1 VSILL
6 SESSID
12 APSSVRLDRAQLHRA
27 ETPMSTASP
36 QGGARFIVQ
45 GLDFSYAPGEFVFDD
60 LHIDVRAGE
69 FLVLIG
75 PSGCGKTT
83 LLNLLSGF
91 VQPQRGSVTLDD
103 RAVRPETQE
112 LGYVFQTPQLF
123 AWLDAL
129 ENVRFGLRMAGDL
142 PVDEQRRRAR
152 EALALVGLAEAAD
165 KFPHELS
172 GGMRQ
177 RVSLARSIVLRPRV
191 LLMDEPFAALDAI
204 TRRELNEEILGVWHE
219 LGQTVV
225 FITHDIDEAVF
236 LADRVVVLGKVP
248 AGIHSELAIDLPRP
262 RTWRETRRQPAFA
275 ALGAELMERIEDV
288 SRPRAVTGMS
298 QRPCAAQV
306 VA

>member
-1 VSILL
+1 VSIHL
-6 SESSID
+6 SESSVS
-12 APSSVRLDRAQLHRA
+12 ARSSLRVDRARPHRT
-27 ETPMSTASP
+27 ETTTASR
-36 QGGARFIVQ
+36 QGGARFAVH
-45 GLDFSYAPGEFVFDD
+45 GLDFSHAPGEVVFND
-60 LHIDVRAGE
+60 LHLDVRPGE

-142 PVDEQRRRAR
+142 PVEEQRRRAS

-204 TRRELNEEILGVWHE
+204 TRRELNEEILGVWRA

-236 LADRVVVLGKVP
+236 LADRVVVLGKAP
-248 AGIHSELAIDLPRP
+248 AGIHSELVIDLPRP
-262 RTWRETRRQPAFA
+262 RTWRGTRRQPAFA
-275 ALGAELMERIEDV
+275 ALVAELMERIEDV
-288 SRPRAVTGMS
+288 SGPVRAAETSQPPRA
-298 QRPCAAQV
+298 ALEFA
-306 VA
+306 

>member
-1 VSILL
+1 M
-6 SESSID
+6 
-12 APSSVRLDRAQLHRA
+12 RLDRAHLHRA
-27 ETPMSTASP
+27 ETSTASRR
-36 QGGARFIVQ
+36 GARFAVR
-45 GLDFSYAPGEFVFDD
+45 GLDFSYGPGEVVFDD
-60 LHIDVRAGE
+60 LHLDVRPGE

-91 VQPQRGSVTLDD
+91 VQPQRGAVTLDE
-103 RAVRPETQE
+103 RVVRPETTE
-112 LGYVFQTPQLF
+112 LGYVFQAPQLF

-142 PVDEQRRRAR
+142 PIDEQRRRAH
-152 EALALVGLAEAAD
+152 EALALVGLAEAAG

-204 TRRELNEEILGVWHE
+204 TRRELNEEILRIWRE

-262 RTWRETRRQPAFA
+262 RTWRETRRQAAFA
-275 ALGAELMERIEDV
+275 ALGAALMERIEDV
-288 SRPRAVTGMS
+288 SRPRADAETS
-298 QRPCAAQV
+298 QRPRTAQV
-306 VA
+306 FA